1 LMVIML
7 LRVWVKVTHVLP
19 TCSLSFPPLLRV
31 LEGRALERSRVLLPL
46 LSKVVSVQGL
56 E

>member
-1 LMVIML
+1 LED
-7 LRVWVKVTHVLP
+7 RV
-19 TCSLSFPPLLRV
+19 
-31 LEGRALERSRVLLPL
+31 LERSRVLLPL

>member
-1 LMVIML
+1 LG
-7 LRVWVKVTHVLP
+7 KGY
-19 TCSLSFPPLLRV
+19 TCFAHLFTLFPPLLRV

-46 LSKVVSVQGL
+46 LSKVVRVQGL